1 MKKISSSSSSKRNA
15 TSTGSETPKKKKNVK
30 KRESNPSSSSSKR
43 NDTPTGSKTPNK
55 FTTDGDDEDELT
67 FKMDWAMVESKID
80 GNRYFKAPP
89 TNPEHRYVNKTID
102 TRDDKGV
109 PVPVWWKMTQ
119 VLLTRKRMS
128 DAPEDKRDSK
138 LRDFY
143 YQLATEGDDEE
154 TASQESATSE
164 LTLTPEVIEKKTSF
178 LTETE
183 RKAAENKIMDAGPEG
198 LQVEGLDCRVVYSLP
213 TVSRTYGLFKLMFS
227 GETGGGKFICAADSS
242 NIFVNNYDLVENS

>member
-1 MKKISSSSSSKRNA
+1 MSLR
-15 TSTGSETPKKKKNVK
+15 
-30 KRESNPSSSSSKR
+30 SNPSSSSSKR

-128 DAPEDKRDSK
+128 DAPEGNIIYMTHNKYTYYGRIFFVSDKRDSK